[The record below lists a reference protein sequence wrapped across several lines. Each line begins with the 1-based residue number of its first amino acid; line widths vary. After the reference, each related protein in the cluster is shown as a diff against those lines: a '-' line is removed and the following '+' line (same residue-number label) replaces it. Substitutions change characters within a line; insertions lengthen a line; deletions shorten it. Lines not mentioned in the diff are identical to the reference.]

1 MPEILRVSPKTPF
14 LLVGTQVDLRDNENT
29 LEQAL
34 TFTSGEELALE
45 LKAIKYME
53 CSARTQVQREK
64 NKSAGG
70 ILC

>member
-1 MPEILRVSPKTPF
+1 MPEILRFSPKTPF

-34 TFTSGEELALE
+34 TFTSGEELAHE
-45 LKAIKYME
+45 LKAVKYME